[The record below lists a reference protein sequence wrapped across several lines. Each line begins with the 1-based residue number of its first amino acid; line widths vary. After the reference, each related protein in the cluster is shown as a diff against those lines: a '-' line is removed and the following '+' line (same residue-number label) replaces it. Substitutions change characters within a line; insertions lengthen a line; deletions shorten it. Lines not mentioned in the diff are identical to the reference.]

1 LALTDLT
8 QIEFIEGLFAL
19 LTLTIT
25 VCIGIGVMYKFKKT
39 DNSKLI
45 PVGLFWA
52 LMGTPWL
59 SASIT
64 FVMFI
69 FLDYGLPSILYIC
82 IATSPYAI
90 TLLIWIHSYG
100 ILTEL
105 EKRRALFYFYCIIAI
120 SFYILFFLL
129 LFSGDPELVALVGV
143 LEGKFNISFGI
154 LVRIYGLIAFLS
166 IFITGMHFAIKTMR
180 IDEKLIKWKG
190 RLLAMAFIF
199 YTTGLIADSF
209 VPTIYPFFTALF
221 RALVIFSGIL
231 FYLAFFLPKRLADAI
246 TKS

>member
-1 LALTDLT
+1 
-8 QIEFIEGLFAL
+8 
-19 LTLTIT
+19 
-25 VCIGIGVMYKFKKT
+25 
-39 DNSKLI
+39 
-45 PVGLFWA
+45 
-52 LMGTPWL
+52 
-59 SASIT
+59 
-64 FVMFI
+64 
-69 FLDYGLPSILYIC
+69 
-82 IATSPYAI
+82 
-90 TLLIWIHSYG
+90 
-100 ILTEL
+100 
-105 EKRRALFYFYCIIAI
+105 
-120 SFYILFFLL
+120 
-129 LFSGDPELVALVGV
+129 

-231 FYLAFFLPKRLADAI
+231 FYLAFFLPKRFADAI